1 MFNLKGSITALVT
14 PMESDGE
21 INWEGL
27 KDLIEWHISSNTS
40 GLVVVGTT
48 GESATLDV
56 SEHVQLIERAV
67 DISNGRINVIAGT
80 GANSTKE
87 AIYLTSSAKSAGADA
102 ALLVTPY
109 YNKPTQEGLYLH
121 YQLIADEV
129 EFLQILYNV
138 PSRTGCDLLNDT
150 VMRLVDHQNIV
161 GLKDATG
168 DLGRLEDFVTNLD
181 SEQKDNFALY
191 SGDDPSATEFMIN
204 GGTGTISV
212 TSNIVPKTIS
222 NICDYA
228 LSGEAKAAR
237 DLDTTLV
244 RLNQILFIESNPIPV
259 KWMLN
264 RIGRITDGI
273 RLPLSHLDSKF
284 HDKAEEVLAELNLLN

>member
-27 KDLIEWHISSNTS
+27 RDLIEWHISSNTS

-56 SEHVQLIERAV
+56 SEHVKLIERAV
-67 DISNGRINVIAGT
+67 DISNGRIKVIAGT

-129 EFLQILYNV
+129 DFPQILYNV

-273 RLPLSHLDSKF
+273 RLPLSPLDTKF

>member
-27 KDLIEWHISSNTS
+27 QDLIEWHISSSTS

-56 SEHVQLIERAV
+56 SEHVQLIERSV
-67 DISNGRINVIAGT
+67 DISNGRIKVIAGT

-87 AIYLTSSAKSAGADA
+87 AIYLTNSAKSAGADA

-129 EFLQILYNV
+129 DLPQILYNV
-138 PSRTGCDLLNDT
+138 PSRTGCDLLSET
-150 VMRLVDHQNIV
+150 VLRLVDHQNIV

-168 DLGRLEDFVTNLD
+168 DLGRLEDLVTNLD

-191 SGDDPSATEFMIN
+191 SGDDPTATEFMIN

-237 DLDTTLV
+237 ELDATLI

-273 RLPLSHLDSKF
+273 RLPLSHLDTKF
-284 HDKAEEVLAELNLLN
+284 HDEAEEVLAELNLLN

>member
-27 KDLIEWHISSNTS
+27 QDLIEWHISSSTS

-56 SEHVQLIERAV
+56 SEHVQLIERTV
-67 DISNGRINVIAGT
+67 DISNGRIKVIAGT

-129 EFLQILYNV
+129 DFPQILYNV
-138 PSRTGCDLLNDT
+138 PSRTGCDLLNET
-150 VMRLVDHQNIV
+150 VLRLVDHQNIV

-168 DLGRLEDFVTNLD
+168 DLGRLDNFMTNLD
-181 SEQKDNFALY
+181 SKQKDNFALY
-191 SGDDPSATEFMIN
+191 SGDDPTATEFMIN

-222 NICDYA
+222 KICDYA
-228 LSGEAKAAR
+228 LSGEAKTAR
-237 DLDTTLV
+237 ELDTTLV
-244 RLNQILFIESNPIPV
+244 RLNQMLFIESNPIPV

-273 RLPLSHLDSKF
+273 RLPLSHLDTKF
-284 HDKAEEVLAELNLLN
+284 HGEAEEVLAELNLLN

>member
-67 DISNGRINVIAGT
+67 DISNGRIKVIAGT

-109 YNKPTQEGLYLH
+109 YNKPTQEGLYQH

-129 EFLQILYNV
+129 DFPQILYNV

-191 SGDDPSATEFMIN
+191 SGDDPTATEFMIN

-273 RLPLSHLDSKF
+273 RLPLSPLDTKF